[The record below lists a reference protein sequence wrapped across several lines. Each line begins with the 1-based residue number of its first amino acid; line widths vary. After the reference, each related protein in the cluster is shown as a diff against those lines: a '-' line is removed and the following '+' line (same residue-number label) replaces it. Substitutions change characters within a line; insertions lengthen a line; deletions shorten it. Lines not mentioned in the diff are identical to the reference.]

1 MSRSNTSLSGRPRDL
16 VPTLAFLWIWCLP
29 AGLII
34 AAFAAWRAHVISAG
48 VAGPLLTAGT
58 VWIAVGCAVNARRCR
73 RTHCVI
79 DAILLPLLGL
89 AGLLNIFHVISLSW
103 NAYVNALWIIVV
115 ASFIPE
121 CCGLT
126 YIGRRGPQRG

>member
-1 MSRSNTSLSGRPRDL
+1 MSGSNTSVGRRQQDL

-29 AGLII
+29 AALIV
-34 AAFAAWRAHVISAG
+34 FASVAWHEHVISRA

-58 VWIAVGCAVNARRCR
+58 AWIAVGCLVNARRCW

-79 DAILLPLLGL
+79 DAILLPVLVLI
-89 AGLLNIFHVISLSW
+89 GLLNVFHVLSFSW
-103 NAYVNALWIIVV
+103 NAYVNALAIIVA

-121 CCGLT
+121 FFGLT
-126 YIGRRGPQRG
+126 YVGRRST